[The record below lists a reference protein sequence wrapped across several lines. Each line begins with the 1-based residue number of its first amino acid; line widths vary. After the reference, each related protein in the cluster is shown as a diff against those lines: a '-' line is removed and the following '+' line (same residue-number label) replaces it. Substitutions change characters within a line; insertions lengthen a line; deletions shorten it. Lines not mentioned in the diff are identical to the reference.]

1 MTILPMI
8 LFVYLVV
15 FRVSVYFRM
24 GNQCYGVSCLTL
36 ELFNILTRFFAV
48 RGSNWEGA
56 TGPTRRHRGRAR
68 HLSGDCE
75 RTVGAGARSGPR
87 PFQGAHLLGRISQRH
102 LRVRVKGRKTSGRI
116 WCEP

>member
-24 GNQCYGVSCLTL
+24 GNQFYGVSCLTL

-56 TGPTRRHRGRAR
+56 QTYAENENETVTAPGTVLVLVDYRHCTG
-68 HLSGDCE
+68 
-75 RTVGAGARSGPR
+75 TVIVP
-87 PFQGAHLLGRISQRH
+87 
-102 LRVRVKGRKTSGRI
+102 
-116 WCEP
+116 